1 MVIRHCVGLA
11 LVFSL
16 SVANVVAA
24 DVLDVME
31 AGDYEKAASMWH
43 EMAVQGDGQAQFN
56 LGLMYHS
63 GMGVEPS
70 EPTAV
75 EWYQRAA
82 ENGYGPAQVYMVV
95 GYEEGWFG
103 LPRDIDKA
111 AFWRGMLQDS
121 VE

>member
-1 MVIRHCVGLA
+1 MAIRYRVGLA
-11 LVFSL
+11 LVLSL
-16 SVANVVAA
+16 LAANATAA

-31 AGDYEKAASMWH
+31 AGDYEKAVSMWH
-43 EMAVQGDGQAQFN
+43 EMAAQGDGQAQFN

-63 GMGVEPS
+63 GMGVELS

-103 LPRDIDKA
+103 LPQDSGRA
-111 AFWRGMLQDS
+111 EFWRGMLKDS
-121 VE
+121 LE

>member
-1 MVIRHCVGLA
+1 MAIKYRVGLILA
-11 LVFSL
+11 LSL
-16 SVANVVAA
+16 SVAKVAVA

-31 AGDYEKAASMWH
+31 AGNYEKAASMWH

-63 GMGVEPS
+63 GMGVELS

-103 LPRDIDKA
+103 LPRDSGKA
-111 AFWRGMLQDS
+111 DFWRGLLKGSM
-121 VE
+121 E